1 MINNSMTLFLSMQPY
16 LELLAFP
23 FINWMSHFKL
33 ASLVVC
39 FHVMLPWPPACYMNR
54 TLLSVSS
61 LRYAGR
67 IHLPVEKEYI
77 PRCCLPRE

>member
-39 FHVMLPWPPACYMNR
+39 FHVMLP
-54 TLLSVSS
+54 
-61 LRYAGR
+61 
-67 IHLPVEKEYI
+67 
-77 PRCCLPRE
+77 